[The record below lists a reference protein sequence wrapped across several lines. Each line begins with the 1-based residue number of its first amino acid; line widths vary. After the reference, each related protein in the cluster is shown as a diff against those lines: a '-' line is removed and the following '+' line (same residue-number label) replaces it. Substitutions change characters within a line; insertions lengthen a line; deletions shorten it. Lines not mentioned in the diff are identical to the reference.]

1 MEPRMDT
8 DEMRVEAHNHSADHP
23 SLICTA
29 NLRNHCGVRRIS
41 GSLPG
46 GAASR
51 DCGAAAQKRIQRRCS
66 KAMHA
71 EHADTSVLL
80 QDRRSCI
87 RYRRTR
93 VAGIEPQAAPRH
105 SPHRRVL
112 RASPFCICA
121 EILALRC
128 RGLMLAHPLPGARRR
143 TRIWRYMILARRVYG
158 TPFLLRPTVSAQPPP
173 LNRLHSTVMVA
184 RVPATRRDRLSLP
197 MAGTCP
203 A

>member
-71 EHADTSVLL
+71 EHADASVRL
-80 QDRRSCI
+80 QDRRSRI

-93 VAGIEPQAAPRH
+93 VAGIESQAEPRL
-105 SPHRRVL
+105 SPHPRVL
-112 RASPFCICA
+112 RASPGCICD

-128 RGLMLAHPLPGARRR
+128 AGRCWR
-143 TRIWRYMILARRVYG
+143 THC
-158 TPFLLRPTVSAQPPP
+158 Q
-173 LNRLHSTVMVA
+173 A
-184 RVPATRRDRLSLP
+184 RVAAHAAGATPWQSAC
-197 MAGTCP
+197 MAPVLVAANGCAAASVVQKT
-203 A
+203 